1 MLARL
6 TDTTGQCRLDI
17 FPEFNG
23 NEVRI
28 YTNDGTG
35 AARAPPSAVT
45 TRARKVV
52 EIWNA
57 RTELLFYPTFRT
69 ALAAGLPWLEY
80 LCPACRQVGELDLR
94 EVDRHPEAS
103 ISTLIPQLSCRRCCP
118 NPPFAELIRLKA
130 RSTEHEPRRARL

>member
-1 MLARL
+1 MSL
-6 TDTTGQCRLDI
+6 
-17 FPEFNG
+17 
-23 NEVRI
+23 RI
-28 YTNDGTG
+28 SRRKWAKMTYAERAAEE
-35 AARAPPSAVT
+35 AARAAAERGVT

-80 LCPACRQVGELDLR
+80 ICPGCRQVGELDLR
-94 EVDRHPEAS
+94 EVDRHSEAS

-130 RSTEHEPRRARL
+130 RSTEHEPRHARL

>member
-1 MLARL
+1 
-6 TDTTGQCRLDI
+6 
-17 FPEFNG
+17 
-23 NEVRI
+23 
-28 YTNDGTG
+28 
-35 AARAPPSAVT
+35 
-45 TRARKVV
+45 VV

-80 LCPACRQVGELDLR
+80 MCPGCRQVGELDLR

-118 NPPFAELIRLKA
+118 NPPFAKLIRLKA
-130 RSTEHEPRRARL
+130 RRRRSSRLAHDVDGAGCRPCSRAP

>member
-1 MLARL
+1 MSLRMSRRKWAKMTYAER
-6 TDTTGQCRLDI
+6 
-17 FPEFNG
+17 
-23 NEVRI
+23 
-28 YTNDGTG
+28 
-35 AARAPPSAVT
+35 AAEEAACAAAERGVT

-80 LCPACRQVGELDLR
+80 MCPACRQVGELDLR
-94 EVDRHPEAS
+94 EVDCHPEAS

-130 RSTEHEPRRARL
+130 RSTALEPRRARL